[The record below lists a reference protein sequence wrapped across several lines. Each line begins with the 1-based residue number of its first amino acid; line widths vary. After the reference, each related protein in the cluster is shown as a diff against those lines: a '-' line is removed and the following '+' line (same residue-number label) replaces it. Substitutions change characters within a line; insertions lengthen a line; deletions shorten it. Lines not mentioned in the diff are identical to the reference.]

1 MDKAGSLQ
9 KQVMAFLIATLL
21 VLTGVLCF
29 AAFEIVGSEKDKDIA
44 IEMNTLTTNEAEKI
58 DQEYIRFEDTVDHM
72 VSIADF
78 FINNADDIKDPIR
91 RSYIDHNI
99 QELFDRFSKTTN
111 LSLGYYCVYNPEL
124 VGNQQG
130 FFYSRNATGNMEK
143 HEMTVISDFNPYDM
157 ERVGWYTIPKTIKKK
172 VWLPPYYNKN
182 TKRYTIS
189 YVAPYYKDGVLVAVL
204 GMDFNFESLLNMI
217 DQIKFSKNGYAYLK
231 SPDGRIHYHAHDY
244 ILGNVHGDEEM
255 KEVKNSELLS
265 QNNSDSDV
273 IRYYYKGRDYVQTFA
288 TLRCGLK
295 LVLCDDYDEIYMDR
309 YKLVALDII
318 VIIVCGIL
326 IILLLSYY
334 TRRIMQPIRVL
345 TKAIRNIKDGNYD
358 VELPKNAPGD
368 IGVLSQG
375 IAMLISV
382 IQEKKKLNASTL
394 AAQNRKLEKAV
405 AQAKEASRA
414 KSDFLSRMSH
424 DIRTPMNAIVGMGMI
439 AESHK
444 DNPEKL
450 SECLQK
456 ISTSSKYL
464 LNLINEVLDMSR
476 IESGNL
482 SMTKSNINIP
492 EIIGSI
498 TAMVDPQLKIHRHT
512 LKTTINNLQH
522 ENVLSDSLRM
532 QQIFVN
538 ILSNSIKYT
547 PDGGE
552 LSFSVNEVP
561 LSANRSLYEFTF
573 GDNGIG
579 MSKEFQEKMF
589 QPFAREQDDHETE
602 VKGTGLGM
610 AITKAIVDLMGGTIR
625 VRSTLNEGTEI
636 KVSLDLEF
644 VEDDSIGTKNSRPME
659 FSEIQLQG
667 KRILLVDD
675 IALNLEIAE
684 NLLEMTGAT
693 MDKAANGREALD
705 IFEEKG
711 EGYYDLIFMDARMPI
726 MDGYEATRNIRAQAT
741 EYALNIPIIAMSA
754 DAFAEDIENFKKCG
768 MNDYVSKPIEL
779 KILSRILQ
787 KYLL

>member
-1 MDKAGSLQ
+1 
-9 KQVMAFLIATLL
+9 
-21 VLTGVLCF
+21 
-29 AAFEIVGSEKDKDIA
+29 
-44 IEMNTLTTNEAEKI
+44 
-58 DQEYIRFEDTVDHM
+58 
-72 VSIADF
+72 
-78 FINNADDIKDPIR
+78 
-91 RSYIDHNI
+91 
-99 QELFDRFSKTTN
+99 
-111 LSLGYYCVYNPEL
+111 
-124 VGNQQG
+124 
-130 FFYSRNATGNMEK
+130 
-143 HEMTVISDFNPYDM
+143 
-157 ERVGWYTIPKTIKKK
+157 
-172 VWLPPYYNKN
+172 
-182 TKRYTIS
+182 
-189 YVAPYYKDGVLVAVL
+189 
-204 GMDFNFESLLNMI
+204 
-217 DQIKFSKNGYAYLK
+217 
-231 SPDGRIHYHAHDY
+231 DGRIHYHAHDY

-345 TKAIRNIKDGNYD
+345 TKAIRNIKDENYD

-375 IAMLISV
+375 IAMAVSA

-498 TAMVDPQLKIHRHT
+498 MAMVDPQLKTHRHT

-573 GDNGIG
+573 VDNGIG

-589 QPFAREQDDHETE
+589 QPFTREQDDHETE